1 MSNAN
6 IAAKLETIA
15 NSLSEIRLPVREA
28 PAYSAALSAANQ
40 LYKLAEEV
48 RKTPEPNACTEAKE
62 ETTDDA
68 EHQPE

>member
-1 MSNAN
+1 MSNTN

-48 RKTPEPNACTEAKE
+48 RKTTEAKE

>member
-1 MSNAN
+1 MSNTN

-15 NSLSEIRLPVREA
+15 NVLSEIRLPVREA
-28 PAYSAALSAANQ
+28 PAFSAAFSAANQ

-48 RKTPEPNACTEAKE
+48 RKTAEAKE

-68 EHQPE
+68 EHQPQ

>member
-1 MSNAN
+1 MSNTN
-6 IAAKLETIA
+6 IAAKLEAIA

-40 LYKLAEEV
+40 LYRLADELK
-48 RKTPEPNACTEAKE
+48 KTTEPTNATEAKE
-62 ETTDDA
+62 ADDDDR